1 MFMFQ
6 PANPRGETMKGPIE
20 QTYDAAQRMHPEAVV
35 LMRCGDFYEAFGE
48 SAETTAR
55 ALGLAKSVLRD
66 RVMAGFP
73 AMYCEAYV
81 SQLVAVG
88 HRVVTVEYV
97 PDAKGQPTERVV
109 VHDGDTTEQ
118 EAE

>member
-1 MFMFQ
+1 
-6 PANPRGETMKGPIE
+6 MKGPID

-48 SAETTAR
+48 SAETAAR
-55 ALGLAKSVLRD
+55 VLGLAKSVLRD

-73 AMYCEAYV
+73 VCCQDRYV
-81 SQLVAVG
+81 ARLVAAG

-97 PDAKGQPTERVV
+97 PDAKGQPTE
-109 VHDGDTTEQ
+109 Q